1 MKNIFI
7 IVCVTIAML
16 FVFGALF
23 DNAMADV
30 TNTGATTNDQVN
42 STGSNT
48 AITGGYEST
57 SSTTYQ
63 SGSSSNTTST
73 STTNNNSYTGDTR
86 TVPSASAPGISAMS
100 QDLCTVGVGIGIQK
114 PLVGASI
121 GITKRDM
128 NCERMKL
135 SKLLFDFNMKVAA
148 VSILCQDAR
157 VFSAMAHAGTPC
169 PFNGKI
175 GGDALDEWNKYDEQ
189 RPDYEEYTKAL
200 RYMEEVDSQITEA
213 MDDKEAYIVDGNGN
227 PVQLGSE

>member
-1 MKNIFI
+1 MKFNVLI
-7 IVCVTIAML
+7 IVGVTIVML
-16 FVFGALF
+16 WVFGALF
-23 DNAMADV
+23 NHAMADV

-63 SGSSSNTTST
+63 SGSSANTTTT

-100 QDLCTVGVGIGIQK
+100 QDFVHCRGFCRIAKTFNRCI
-114 PLVGASI
+114 I

-148 VSILCQDAR
+148 VAILCQDSR
-157 VFSAMAHAGTPC
+157 VF
-169 PFNGKI
+169 
-175 GGDALDEWNKYDEQ
+175 
-189 RPDYEEYTKAL
+189 KA
-200 RYMEEVDSQITEA
+200 
-213 MDDKEAYIVDGNGN
+213 
-227 PVQLGSE
+227 